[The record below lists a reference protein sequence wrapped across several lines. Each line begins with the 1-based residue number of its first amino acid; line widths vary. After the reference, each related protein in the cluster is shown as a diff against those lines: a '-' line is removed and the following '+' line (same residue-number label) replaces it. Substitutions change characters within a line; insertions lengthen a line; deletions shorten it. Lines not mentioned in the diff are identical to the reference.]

1 MPVLKNEFAAVEIEV
16 DEQANG
22 PRLKITDLETNQTI
36 YLDPLELENL
46 TWVPHRALEPLMDP
60 SAYRWKGKSKDK
72 GGGPGTF
79 YLGESA
85 P

>member
-1 MPVLKNEFAAVEIEV
+1 MPVIKNEFAAVEVEV
-16 DEQANG
+16 DEEANG
-22 PRLKITDLETNQTI
+22 PRLKIKDLETGKTI

-60 SAYRWKGKSKDK
+60 SAFRWKGNDEDDL
-72 GGGPGTF
+72 GTF
-79 YLGESA
+79 FLGESA

>member
-1 MPVLKNEFAAVEIEV
+1 MPVIKNEFAAVEVEV
-16 DEQANG
+16 DEDANG
-22 PRLKITDLETNQTI
+22 PRLKIKDLETGKTI

-60 SAYRWKGKSKDK
+60 SAFRWKGD
-72 GGGPGTF
+72 GEEDVGTF
-79 YLGESA
+79 FLGESA